1 MNVHLWDLCL
11 STVLGSEYA
20 FTRLYAFIPQENCYC
35 IVIRGKKR
43 GLKKS

>member
-11 STVLGSEYA
+11 STVLDGEYA

-43 GLKKS
+43 WLKK